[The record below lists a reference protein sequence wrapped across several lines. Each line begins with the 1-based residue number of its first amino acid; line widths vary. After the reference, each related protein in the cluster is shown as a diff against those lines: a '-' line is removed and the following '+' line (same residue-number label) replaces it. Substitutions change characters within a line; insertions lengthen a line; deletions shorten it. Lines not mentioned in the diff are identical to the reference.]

1 MDSEERFAARALGR
15 IERATL
21 FLAGAGA
28 IAAGAWGGWRWAAGF
43 LLGAAAS
50 WLNFAWIRKVANSLG
65 NAAAKP
71 PRARVAI
78 VLGLRYALLAAGAYV
93 IVNLTQIS
101 LAAALSGLFVPVA
114 AVVLEILFELA
125 VHNSQT

>member
-15 IERATL
+15 IERTTL

-28 IAAGAWGGWRWAAGF
+28 IAAGAWRGWPWAAGF

-50 WLNFAWIRKVANSLG
+50 WFNFTWIRKVANSLG
-65 NAAAKP
+65 NVTAQP

-78 VLGLRYALLAAGAYV
+78 VLGLRYTLLAAGAYV
-93 IVNLTQIS
+93 IVKLTQIS
-101 LAAALSGLFVPVA
+101 LAAALMGLFVSVA
-114 AVVLEILFELA
+114 AVILEILFELA